1 MNSKEINLQHDYK
14 AIEANLLKQEL
25 KNLILNMHDS
35 CEINAHKRDVYLV
48 LVDIKDDKE
57 FTTDVKKLGEKSYIN
72 NVIEYEYV
80 NIMPVLLNKYKT
92 ARGIKH
98 NIKKL
103 PQFITEECGN
113 VGSHYNLLW
122 ESKKETSLWSKIKQF
137 VMKLVSI
144 KGK

>member
-1 MNSKEINLQHDYK
+1 MIKEFDH
-14 AIEANLLKQEL
+14 EANILKEKV
-25 KNLILNMHDS
+25 KNLILDMHVS
-35 CEINAHKRDVYLV
+35 NTINVLKRDICLILIDVKN
-48 LVDIKDDKE
+48 IKE
-57 FTTDVKKLGEKSYIN
+57 FIADVKKLGEKSYIN

-103 PQFITEECGN
+103 PQFITEECDN
-113 VGSHYNLLW
+113 VGSHYNLLR
-122 ESKKETSLWSKIKQF
+122 ETEKKVSLWAKIKQYG
-137 VMKLVSI
+137 MKLVNI